1 MPFVIHAAWL
11 RSDERA
17 APPNLRTGT
26 PANAAPPLPDA
37 GRLFFWG
44 ENTDAPLQAA
54 EQPVALSERAA
65 RAAKVPSHPA
75 QMSIGQ
81 LRRLLTTHF
90 PQLTAP
96 EEAETETATPSGSAT
111 QHQVDPA
118 ELALTT
124 ATVWL
129 PTQDGQPLHRRG
141 RLQQSLTQDAPVP
154 AAISPGPVELANWQ
168 VAGLTLPPLPALTLL
183 SQVNQPRRGWNGRQ
197 ASEVLY
203 RFRFGNDL
211 LFWSSTAKF
220 ALEILVGQ
228 HYLPSVY
235 AVNPLEFRALWR
247 PSLLDGRVQQRLEH
261 FVQGLPTVCRAYN
274 VDAPE
279 AAPQPTTLIEHFVTA
294 VVDAAVRRWVSEEN
308 RETNSESAGVQTAG
322 QNGGGMRHDEVY
334 GGVHVDSAGD
344 GVTNGAV
351 YGSANGAAN
360 GSSAWLRG
368 LLSDQPRLALPP
380 QPAHQ
385 FYREWNSWTEQL
397 YTTSD
402 ANARICFALEDPAVE
417 GADKERD
424 GAPDSDPNSDPASET
439 WRLCYYLQARD
450 NETLLVSAREVWQSP
465 GQSLRLGGRRLDRPQ
480 ERLLAGL
487 GAASRLFAP
496 IRHSLSGLQPTE
508 ALLTTE
514 EAHHFLR
521 EVGPLLESSGFGV
534 IFPLW
539 WQAGHRTRLGLRL
552 RLFGDEAAGGPN
564 PSQPNEEPRSATQPT
579 STRYAWELTLGGDPL
594 TSDEFSHFA
603 AVQTPLVR
611 LRDRWIELDAAQ
623 VQAAQ
628 RFLASPARTETR
640 SLSLLDAIRM
650 AQAYAQ
656 RAETSGEL
664 STDLSTGEA
673 AALSPTLTAP
683 SALSTVPSLELPANL
698 LDNLAD
704 DLPLD
709 VLPLDAVDVE
719 GWLADALNRLQTDGA
734 LSEAGVAEPTG
745 FVGELRPY
753 QRRGVGWLAYLRRLG
768 LGACLADDMGLG
780 KSVQAIALLLHVRD
794 EAMIG
799 EQAKLAKPAL
809 LICPTSVVTNWRREV
824 ERFAPGLRA
833 MVHHGNARLDGD
845 AFHEA
850 VAEHDLIIT
859 SFGTARRDIEM
870 LLAHEWDDLILDEA
884 QNIKNP
890 AAKQTQAVRRLHAR
904 NRMALTGTPVEN
916 RLSELWSILE
926 FLNPGYLGG
935 YDRFRRGYVVP
946 IERYNDEAHAAE
958 LRALVQP
965 FLLRRLKSDP
975 TIISDLPAKTEM
987 VTYCTLTTE
996 QAALY
1001 EKVVRET
1008 LAQVDESQG
1017 IQRRGIVL
1025 GLLTKL
1031 KQVCNHPAH
1040 YLKQKEPLAK
1050 RSGKLMRLSEMLEE
1064 ALAVNDRALV
1074 FTQFVEMG
1082 HLLQQ
1087 HLRDTLGVDVL
1098 FLHGGTT
1105 ATGRDQMV
1113 QAFQSE
1119 DGPPIFVLSLRAGG
1133 SGINLTQANHV
1144 FHFDRWW
1151 NPAVEN
1157 QATDRA
1163 FRIGQTRN
1171 VQVHKFVVAGTLE
1184 ERIHDLIESKQ
1195 ALAEQIV
1202 GSGEEW
1208 LTELDTSQLRDLLT
1222 LRHEMVE

>member
-11 RSDERA
+11 RSGERG

-26 PANAAPPLPDA
+26 LANVGPPLPDA

-44 ENTDAPLQAA
+44 ENTDAPVQVVAQSAA
-54 EQPVALSERAA
+54 LGERTA

-75 QMSIGQ
+75 QISIGQ

-90 PQLTAP
+90 PQLAAP
-96 EEAETETATPSGSAT
+96 NGSAAP

-124 ATVWL
+124 ATIWL
-129 PTQDGQPLHRRG
+129 PTQDGQPLRRRG
-141 RLQQSLTQDAPVP
+141 RLQQSLTQDAPVHP
-154 AAISPGPVELANWQ
+154 NNFSDPVNLANWQ
-168 VAGLTLPPLPALTLL
+168 VAGLTLPPLTALTLL
-183 SQVNQPRRGWNGRQ
+183 SQINQPRRGWNGRQ

-211 LFWSSTAKF
+211 LFWSSMAKF
-220 ALEILVGQ
+220 ALEILAGQ
-228 HYLPSVY
+228 HYLPSLY

-274 VDAPE
+274 VETPE
-279 AAPQPTTLIEHFVTA
+279 AAPQPATLIEHFVTA
-294 VVDAAVRRWVSEEN
+294 VVDAAVREWAAE
-308 RETNSESAGVQTAG
+308 AGAEAEGAKTAG
-322 QNGGGMRHDEVY
+322 QNGSGARYSGVRGDGVY
-334 GGVHVDSAGD
+334 GDRFHGDSVGNGVTK

-351 YGSANGAAN
+351 NGAAN
-360 GSSAWLRG
+360 GSTAWLRG

-385 FYREWNSWTEQL
+385 LYREWNSWTEQL

-402 ANARICFALEDPAVE
+402 ANARICFVLEEPQIDMDDAADE
-417 GADKERD
+417 EFGA
-424 GAPDSDPNSDPASET
+424 ET
-439 WRLCYYLQARD
+439 WRLRYYLQARD
-450 NETLLVSAREVWQSP
+450 NEALLVSARDVWQSP
-465 GQSLRLGGRRLDRPQ
+465 GQSLRLGSRRLDRPQ

-496 IRHSLSGLQPTE
+496 IRHSLSGLQPEE

-514 EAHHFLR
+514 EAHQFLR

-552 RLFGDEAAGGPN
+552 RLFGDEAIGGSEESPADAAA
-564 PSQPNEEPRSATQPT
+564 SSAMQPA

-594 TSDEFSHFA
+594 TSDEFSQFA

-656 RAETSGEL
+656 RAES
-664 STDLSTGEA
+664 STDLTAGEA
-673 AALSPTLTAP
+673 AALPAALRPASAPGTA
-683 SALSTVPSLELPANL
+683 PSLELPANL

-704 DLPLD
+704 ELPLD

-794 EAMIG
+794 EAAVG

-859 SFGTARRDIEM
+859 SFGTARRDIEL

-890 AAKQTQAVRRLHAR
+890 AAKQTQAVRRLRAR

-935 YDRFRRGYVVP
+935 YDRFRRSYIVP
-946 IERYNDEAHAAE
+946 IERYSDEAHAAE

-987 VTYCTLTTE
+987 VTYCTLTSE

-1001 EKVVRET
+1001 EQVVRET
-1008 LAQVDESQG
+1008 LAQVDDSQG

-1064 ALAVNDRALV
+1064 ALAVDDRALV

-1208 LTELDTSQLRDLLT
+1208 LTELDTNQLQDLLT
-1222 LRHEMVE
+1222 LRREMVE